1 MLASA
6 HTNGPR
12 VLLPPETLL
21 NFHLSLP
28 LTVQPVSWQ
37 EAQRLAQ
44 NTPHLV
50 RRPVYMAPP
59 YPYGYPVYPYPYPYP
74 YPYRVYGW

>member
-21 NFHLSLP
+21 NFHLSTP
-28 LTVQPVSWQ
+28 VTVQPVSWQ

-44 NTPHLV
+44 NAPQLV

-59 YPYGYPVYPYPYPYP
+59 YPYGYPAYPYPYP

>member
-12 VLLPPETLL
+12 VMLPPETLL
-21 NFHLSLP
+21 NFHLATP
-28 LTVQPVSWQ
+28 VTVQPVSWQ

-44 NTPHLV
+44 NVPQLQ
-50 RRPVYMAPP
+50 RRRVYMAP
-59 YPYGYPVYPYPYPYP
+59 YPVYPYPYPYP
-74 YPYRVYGW
+74 YYRVYGW